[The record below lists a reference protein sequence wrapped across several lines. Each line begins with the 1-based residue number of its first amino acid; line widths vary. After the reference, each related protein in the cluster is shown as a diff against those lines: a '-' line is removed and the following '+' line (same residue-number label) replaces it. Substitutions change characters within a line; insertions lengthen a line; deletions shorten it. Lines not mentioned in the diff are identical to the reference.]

1 MKTEKGPTAR
11 AINSFAGPRDIVVKG
26 ERIAPEL
33 QRTVSFT
40 GISILQ
46 SGRVRKHLAS
56 VFIVPRPA
64 SAWI

>member
-1 MKTEKGPTAR
+1 MKTEKVPTAR

-26 ERIAPEL
+26 ERIDPEL
-33 QRTVSFT
+33 QRTLSYRD
-40 GISILQ
+40 LNLAE
-46 SGRVRKHLAS
+46 RPVRKHLGS